1 MAMAAVSRMFNT
13 FITNKFLDI
22 IFLSGRNFVSI
33 HKDKNLIHI
42 SSETLRERVRIPV
55 CTNTSTYY
63 LKANLPIN

>member
-13 FITNKFLDI
+13 FITNTFLDI

-42 SSETLRERVRIPV
+42 SSETLRERVQIPV
-55 CTNTSTYY
+55 CTNTY
-63 LKANLPIN
+63 LHILFKGKPTH